1 MLSGSLAMGAAPDSS
16 TVNILPTMF
25 GTGCKMRLASL
36 EAVICML
43 AMMGKSIANM
53 TLTDRIKVL
62 KVGRSFNVKTESERT
77 QALNVANILGR
88 RIITLAR
95 KRGGFTVTRLPS

>member
-1 MLSGSLAMGAAPDSS
+1 MLRH
-16 TVNILPTMF
+16 VF
-25 GTGCKMRLASL
+25 GLRLVWLCAD
-36 EAVICML
+36 
-43 AMMGKSIANM
+43 M

-88 RIITLAR
+88 RIITRAR
-95 KRGGFTVTRLPS
+95 KRGGFTVTRLPE